1 MARDNWIIDADN
13 FNLTTGMD
21 ILLLND
27 EMRDFLDKDNS
38 IQSFVV
44 ATKGIGKTILLKMKR
59 ESMASFLMIPESGID
74 KFAFSDNLSR
84 DSVELFRNLSNI
96 ESIWSIAVIMATL
109 RRVQYAFAQG
119 EICHFLAGLYSKRQ
133 VSSVSEYFSHL
144 IHANRDDYFRAKSD
158 LESVLVPAF
167 KRAVTMPIAIF
178 IDNIDEYFNKHLDP
192 QAAESVAGVLEPE
205 LWYTAQMGLV
215 LSFFNLHK
223 FNHHVKLFASIR
235 KEALS
240 RYRTEQVLFQQVSER
255 TLELR
260 YSSLELERIFLNNLR
275 REAKDRF
282 IEPSRAD
289 KDPVPAFFGFA
300 KIRHKQVKCDEDLVE
315 YIVRHTLSR
324 PRDLMQIGKALCR
337 LAPEERSQDSLR
349 SVVQEVSA
357 DIVSTYLSE
366 VRPHVESI
374 DLPRILALIDTNA
387 LTRERLRDICRQ
399 YNAVVTG
406 GRAGAAVSATRN
418 LWIPCEAGEADCAN
432 CEGCDVFSV
441 LYKVGLLGHLVNDG
455 SKSTRIQKFCLPGEK
470 TFEGGNLLPD
480 SELYIVHPILNSTIM
495 ERNRSY
501 IDNRNKRNVAGN
513 GLAWVLEDEK
523 TTRRKYCALKADLC
537 GFSRV
542 MEQGASRTLA
552 VKKKIAELA
561 TPESL
566 GLESVSH
573 SEGDAISA
581 LDRRAEPM
589 ADAAFRILDQVKRLG
604 LEVRIALDFGY
615 MTVAGPSATPS
626 AAPSAS
632 QAAESA
638 IASAASPSVSPAAPS
653 VSPMA
658 MTGTPFLHSARV
670 EPLVEPNQVWCTEA
684 FARELE
690 RVGSIY
696 RTVDLGENTPDSLLT
711 RKTESGFSVG
721 KEGQNA
727 LELRLF
733 RLLRD

>member
-1 MARDNWIIDADN
+1 
-13 FNLTTGMD
+13 
-21 ILLLND
+21 
-27 EMRDFLDKDNS
+27 
-38 IQSFVV
+38 
-44 ATKGIGKTILLKMKR
+44 
-59 ESMASFLMIPESGID
+59 
-74 KFAFSDNLSR
+74 
-84 DSVELFRNLSNI
+84 
-96 ESIWSIAVIMATL
+96 
-109 RRVQYAFAQG
+109 
-119 EICHFLAGLYSKRQ
+119 
-133 VSSVSEYFSHL
+133 
-144 IHANRDDYFRAKSD
+144 
-158 LESVLVPAF
+158 
-167 KRAVTMPIAIF
+167 
-178 IDNIDEYFNKHLDP
+178 
-192 QAAESVAGVLEPE
+192 
-205 LWYTAQMGLV
+205 MGLV

-240 RYRTEQVLFQQVSER
+240 RYRTEQVLFQQVNER

-260 YSSLELERIFLNNLR
+260 YSGLELERIFLNNLR

-374 DLPRILALIDTNA
+374 DLPRILALVDTNA

-480 SELYIVHPILNSTIM
+480 SELYIVHPILNSSIM

-513 GLAWVLEDEK
+513 GLAWILEDEK

-561 TPESL
+561 SPESL

-615 MTVAGPSATPS
+615 MTVAGPSAPPS
-626 AAPSAS
+626 APPAAS
-632 QAAESA
+632 QAAEST
-638 IASAASPSVSPAAPS
+638 IASAASPTAPS
-653 VSPMA
+653 VSPMT

-696 RTVDLGENTPDSLLT
+696 RTLDLFEATPDSLLA
-711 RKTESGFSVG
+711 RKTEAGFSVG

-727 LELRLF
+727 IELRLF
-733 RLLRD
+733 RILRD